1 MRQFLTF
8 QTTNS
13 GFTGPL

>member
-1 MRQFLTF
+1 MRQFITF

-13 GFTGPL
+13 GF